1 MVESKMALEIETP
14 PEAPEEI
21 KQEES
26 KKGPPP
32 TLGEIVLG
40 QLKTLREYHTAVME
54 SGDVESVHKMRVTT
68 RRLQASLDL
77 LLMKDDEIG
86 VRSLK
91 KRLRRWRRWLS
102 TVRNYDVFLIIINKQ
117 SSSRR
122 PSQAPK
128 FELLK
133 TLLEERRR
141 LRMEKVRRKLEQI
154 DIAGIA
160 ESLGLSLDEP
170 EPESEGDAST
180 VIEADDS
187 TVIEETTTPRPAG
200 ASFPGMDKKRIA
212 LRSATRL
219 EQRLS
224 EFLSLAADSHPTADP
239 VELHELRI
247 AAKRVRYILE
257 IVSEI
262 GYGDA
267 SRGLNW
273 LRVLQDK
280 IGDWH
285 DLESLEEEIIDIVS
299 RRGFIK
305 ANLSEG
311 SRILQEAAHL
321 RKKKDALVARLF
333 PVRVPKNVAATSER
347 LARALRRDGMR
358 EGGQNA
364 ASNEPSV

>member
-1 MVESKMALEIETP
+1 MVESKMALEAETP
-14 PEAPEEI
+14 SEAPKEI
-21 KQEES
+21 KQEEA
-26 KKGPPP
+26 KRGVTP

-40 QLKTLREYHTAVME
+40 QLKTLKKYHTAVLE
-54 SGDVESVHKMRVTT
+54 TGDVESVHKMRVTT

-77 LLMKDDEIG
+77 LLIKDDEIG
-86 VRSLK
+86 VRKLK

-102 TVRNYDVFLIIINKQ
+102 TVRNYDVFLIIIAKQ
-117 SSSRR
+117 SASRR
-122 PSQAPK
+122 ASQAPK

-141 LRMEKVRRKLEQI
+141 MRMEKVRRRLEHI
-154 DIAGIA
+154 DITGIA
-160 ESLGLSLDEP
+160 TKLGLSLNDPETADE
-170 EPESEGDAST
+170 SGASAA
-180 VIEADDS
+180 VEA
-187 TVIEETTTPRPAG
+187 TATPRLSG
-200 ASFPGMDKKRIA
+200 ASFPGIDKKRIT

-224 EFLSLAADSHPTADP
+224 EFLSLAADSHPTTNP

-257 IVSEI
+257 IVSEM

-267 SRGLNW
+267 SRSLNW
-273 LRVLQDK
+273 LRSLQDK

-299 RRGFIK
+299 RRRFIK
-305 ANLSEG
+305 ENLSEG
-311 SRILQEAAHL
+311 GRILQEAAYL
-321 RKKKDALVARLF
+321 RKRKDALVERLF
-333 PVRVPKNVAATSER
+333 PVKVPKGLSATSER

-358 EGGQNA
+358 E
-364 ASNEPSV
+364 ASEKFVSGV